1 MNGAAGLA
9 YTEDRGFKVTE
20 ILRTDTTGCWNEME
34 TRDFVNDSV
43 ILNTAAGEVEAMYPV
58 ALALSRKVGDREQRI
73 MILGDAD
80 CISNEEFSIR
90 RNLRVMTANYT
101 LDYRYVLLAL

>member
-1 MNGAAGLA
+1 MA

-43 ILNTAAGEVEAMYPV
+43 ILNTVAGEVEAMYPV

-73 MILGDAD
+73 MILEMR
-80 CISNEEFSIR
+80 IVS
-90 RNLRVMTANYT
+90 VMKSF
-101 LDYRYVLLAL
+101 LSGGICG

>member
-1 MNGAAGLA
+1 MNGARGLA

-43 ILNTAAGEVEAMYPV
+43 ILNTAAERWRRCTRWHWLFP
-58 ALALSRKVGDREQRI
+58 RKVGDREQSYDSWGCG
-73 MILGDAD
+73 L
-80 CISNEEFSIR
+80 
-90 RNLRVMTANYT
+90 YQ
-101 LDYRYVLLAL
+101 